1 MKKFIISHGLRN
13 QWNVGVMTYFY
24 HILKINNYTKGVV
37 VKGENTEEFLQKK
50 HEYIGLTYSMSLLYL
65 VLKNN

>member
-1 MKKFIISHGLRN
+1 MI
-13 QWNVGVMTYFY
+13 YFY
-24 HILKINNYTKGVV
+24 HILKINNYTKGFV

>member
-1 MKKFIISHGLRN
+1 MI
-13 QWNVGVMTYFY
+13 YFH
-24 HILKINNYTKGVV
+24 HILKINNYTKGFV

-50 HEYIGLTYSMSLLYL
+50 HEYIELTYSMSLLYL